1 MFNKRVNK
9 NKGYNKMNSNDKRK
23 VEYNDYMDNYS
34 WCNRSHSIVREHKR
48 NLNILEGILLIV
60 DIKHIK
66 YHMKKLNKYHS
77 HISIGMFSHL
87 SIIKQY
93 KLKDI
98 QLQILYNNLY
108 YNRYIK

>member
-9 NKGYNKMNSNDKRK
+9 NKGYNKM
-23 VEYNDYMDNYS
+23 YS
-34 WCNRSHSIVREHKR
+34 INNNNIVIEHKR
-48 NLNILEGILLIV
+48 NINILEGILLIV
-60 DIKHIK
+60 DIKNIK

-108 YNRYIK
+108 YNGFIK

>member
-1 MFNKRVNK
+1 MIMFNKRVNK
-9 NKGYNKMNSNDKRK
+9 NKDIIKM
-23 VEYNDYMDNYS
+23 YS
-34 WCNRSHSIVREHKR
+34 INNNNIVIEHKR

-77 HISIGMFSHL
+77 HISIGMFSNL

>member
-1 MFNKRVNK
+1 MFNKRVT
-9 NKGYNKMNSNDKRK
+9 NKGVYNNMYSNQ
-23 VEYNDYMDNYS
+23 ENN
-34 WCNRSHSIVREHKR
+34 ITREHKR

-77 HISIGMFSHL
+77 HISIGMFSNL